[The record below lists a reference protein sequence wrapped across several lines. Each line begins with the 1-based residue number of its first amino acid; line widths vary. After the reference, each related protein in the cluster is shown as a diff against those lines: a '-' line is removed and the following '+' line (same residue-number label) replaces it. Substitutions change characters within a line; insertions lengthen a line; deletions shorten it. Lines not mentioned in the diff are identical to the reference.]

1 MSLLMDA
8 LRKAEEAKK
17 KAAQQDKSDK
27 AAPVTV
33 AEKQQASGVIEKVL
47 EDASTP
53 DIRLSMEAMDE
64 VSTRSA
70 VPNLET
76 AIEFEDEDDYV
87 LPTSV
92 GAAKES
98 AAESDTNS
106 EQSLSS
112 EKGARIE
119 LEQINPRTGE
129 NAGTS
134 ADALRADLG
143 DSLTS
148 AKAEQRQASKAEHE
162 ASGFDGFESEK
173 AAPDTVISNTKKSEK
188 VQDSRVIVKAA
199 EQSIERARDRDEP
212 RRRTA
217 RRVFAAKRSPF
228 LNSSSL
234 RVAAGGGLALAAL
247 MFAGYF
253 YISLNKESTFNI
265 PAGSYSATRFVDDG
279 NPSEANGDQLLI
291 DISTVAETGE
301 TAVINAADRAPVHL
315 AASEE
320 MGVRDASAAQSAID
334 APTEPASSE
343 IVAVPETSRIS
354 TNLQLGTVVEERP
367 QPETVIAD
375 TPEISAEIEV
385 VVQPVANTDV
395 QFAALIEPIN
405 LISFRKQEAVAT
417 VDENVGRAYAA
428 YQQGSLDQAEI
439 LYRQAL
445 ARDPRQRDALL
456 GLANIMARNGNST
469 ETLGLYSRLLDR
481 NPSDPIAR
489 AGLMELLPAGSSS
502 EQEAELKRLLNEHP
516 DVAALSYAYGNFLAL
531 NQRWS
536 EAQQAY
542 FRALQLAKSDAVP
555 NGLVNPDYAFNL
567 AVSLEHLNQSEPAQ
581 NYYREAL
588 GYSTNHSAGFDL
600 TAVRSRLTNLA
611 GSGNDE

>member
-162 ASGFDGFESEK
+162 ASGFDGFESEE

-212 RRRTA
+212 RR
-217 RRVFAAKRSPF
+217 
-228 LNSSSL
+228 
-234 RVAAGGGLALAAL
+234 
-247 MFAGYF
+247 
-253 YISLNKESTFNI
+253 
-265 PAGSYSATRFVDDG
+265 
-279 NPSEANGDQLLI
+279 
-291 DISTVAETGE
+291 
-301 TAVINAADRAPVHL
+301 
-315 AASEE
+315 
-320 MGVRDASAAQSAID
+320 
-334 APTEPASSE
+334 
-343 IVAVPETSRIS
+343 
-354 TNLQLGTVVEERP
+354 
-367 QPETVIAD
+367 
-375 TPEISAEIEV
+375 
-385 VVQPVANTDV
+385 
-395 QFAALIEPIN
+395 
-405 LISFRKQEAVAT
+405 
-417 VDENVGRAYAA
+417 
-428 YQQGSLDQAEI
+428 
-439 LYRQAL
+439 
-445 ARDPRQRDALL
+445 
-456 GLANIMARNGNST
+456 
-469 ETLGLYSRLLDR
+469 
-481 NPSDPIAR
+481 
-489 AGLMELLPAGSSS
+489 
-502 EQEAELKRLLNEHP
+502 
-516 DVAALSYAYGNFLAL
+516 
-531 NQRWS
+531 
-536 EAQQAY
+536 
-542 FRALQLAKSDAVP
+542 
-555 NGLVNPDYAFNL
+555 
-567 AVSLEHLNQSEPAQ
+567 
-581 NYYREAL
+581 
-588 GYSTNHSAGFDL
+588 
-600 TAVRSRLTNLA
+600 
-611 GSGNDE
+611 